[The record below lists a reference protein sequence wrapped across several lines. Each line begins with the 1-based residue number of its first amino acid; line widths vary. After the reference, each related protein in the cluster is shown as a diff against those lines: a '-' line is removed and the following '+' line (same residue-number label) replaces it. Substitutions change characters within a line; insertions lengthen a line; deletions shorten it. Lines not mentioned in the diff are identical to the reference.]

1 MAEIKNQKMLLVVNP
16 VSGKKMAKQYM
27 MRMINRFDQAGYNV
41 TACCTQINKNA
52 FEIVKARGAEFDI
65 IVCCGGDGTLKETV
79 CGVLALNKDIPI
91 GYLPMGSTN
100 DFAHSMNIPTNVFDA
115 VEAIINGE
123 PKPVDIGKFGDE
135 YFMYVAG
142 FGNFTALSY
151 GVNQKLKNLFGGNAY
166 YLQAVKEFFK
176 MRGYH
181 ARVEI
186 DGEFFEDDWFYGEAS
201 NSYSIAGLPV
211 LYNMGV
217 EFDDGCHEL
226 ILVRMFKN
234 AGELLRLVKDMVN
247 KTVADNPN
255 VIIRHCNHIK
265 FMFDDTT
272 PFTLDGEFGG
282 AHTEVCADTL
292 KCAVRIMIQKDD
304 WVSTEGDDRDFTEE
318 AVEEE
323 TVAEEVTAE

>member
-1 MAEIKNQKMLLVVNP
+1 MAELKSQKMLLVVNP

-41 TACCTQINKNA
+41 TACCTQIEKNA

-79 CGVLALNKDIPI
+79 CGVLALGKDIPI

-100 DFAHSMNIPTNVFDA
+100 DFAHSMNIPTDVFAA

-123 PKPVDIGKFGDE
+123 PKPVDIGQFGDE
-135 YFMYVAG
+135 NFIYVAG

-201 NSYSIAGLPV
+201 NSYSIAGMPV
-211 LYNMGV
+211 LHNMGV
-217 EFDDGCHEL
+217 EFDDGYHEL

-234 AGELLRLVKDMVN
+234 VGELLRLVKDMVN

-255 VIIRHCNHIK
+255 VIIRHCNRIK
-265 FMFDDTT
+265 FMFDDPT

-282 AHTEVCADTL
+282 NHLEVEATTL
-292 KCAVRIMIQKDD
+292 PHAVRIMVQKDE
-304 WVSTEGDDRDFTEE
+304 WVSAEGGDQDF
-318 AVEEE
+318 AEE
-323 TVAEEVTAE
+323 TVKEEVTAE